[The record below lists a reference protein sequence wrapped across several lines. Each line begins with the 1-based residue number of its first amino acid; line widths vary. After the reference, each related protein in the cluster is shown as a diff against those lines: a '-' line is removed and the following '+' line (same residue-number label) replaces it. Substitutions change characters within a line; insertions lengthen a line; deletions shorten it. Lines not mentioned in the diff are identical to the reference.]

1 MPRASVTDSPIRA
14 KQIQAATPPIPLTFM
29 GEMHCRLEKV
39 RDLGNMRSHVNL
51 KFDSAKGDLMQ
62 AARGLRID
70 FEPILIEIIRWIREY
85 FGARVRSK
93 SGAIAPRAYR
103 LKERR
108 MADQA
113 DDLGIPTKL
122 VRPTPRPTEPPG
134 VTDVSRPSM
143 TPISASPPALN
154 LPSLCAQPAQ
164 TALSPRQRTDQPA
177 GRDNVVE
184 PRKLIVGQGI
194 SLSGEI
200 NSCDRLVVEGR
211 VQANLQNCQSMTIS
225 ETGLFDGNAAIDD
238 ADVLGRFEGDLV
250 VRKRLMIR
258 ASGHVSGTITYGEI
272 EIE

>member
-1 MPRASVTDSPIRA
+1 
-14 KQIQAATPPIPLTFM
+14 
-29 GEMHCRLEKV
+29 
-39 RDLGNMRSHVNL
+39 
-51 KFDSAKGDLMQ
+51 MQ
-62 AARGLRID
+62 AARGSQIA
-70 FEPILIEIIRWIREY
+70 FEPILIEIIRRIREY
-85 FGARVRSK
+85 FVARVRSR
-93 SGAIAPRAYR
+93 SGVIAPRAYR
-103 LKERR
+103 LIFRGNRSRR
-108 MADQA
+108 EPKMADQA

-143 TPISASPPALN
+143 TPIPASPPMPN
-154 LPSLCAQPAQ
+154 LPPLGAQPAQ
-164 TALSPRQRTDQPA
+164 AALSPRQRTDQPA

-238 ADVLGRFEGDLV
+238 ADVLGRFEGELV

-272 EIE
+272 EIEAGGRIAGSIQAPST